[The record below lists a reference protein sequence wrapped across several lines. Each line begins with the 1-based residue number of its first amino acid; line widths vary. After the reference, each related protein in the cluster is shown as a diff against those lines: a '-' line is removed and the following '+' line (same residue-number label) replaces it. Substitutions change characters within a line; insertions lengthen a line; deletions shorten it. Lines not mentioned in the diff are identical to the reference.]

1 MMDAAAAAMNGDAI
15 DVTIVPHDDDM
26 VEVAVNLPVVIS
38 NFQLETRFGFQ
49 KHCRLC
55 LDPKFD

>member
-49 KHCRLC
+49 KHCSCFLV
-55 LDPKFD
+55 